1 MHNDDD
7 TRRQPLP
14 DATTGGA
21 APGLRDC
28 EPLLLP
34 WRRLAHRLSPL
45 IGDSGFCA
53 LHGRAIRLIR
63 SEHDWLGSAGSART
77 IAQLIAL
84 LDERYAAVAPG
95 TAAVANQTLLST
107 FTALLATLVGEALTA
122 RLLDS
127 AADGG
132 PMNAQEHK
140 Q

>member
-7 TRRQPLP
+7 TRQPPLP
-14 DATTGGA
+14 DVTMGGA
-21 APGLRDC
+21 APGSRDC

-34 WRRLAHRLSPL
+34 WRRLSHRLAPL

-63 SEHDWLGSAGSART
+63 SDHDWLRSAGSART

-84 LDERYAAVAPG
+84 LGERYAAVEAS
-95 TAAVANQTLLST
+95 AAGAANEALLNT
-107 FTALLATLVGEALTA
+107 FNQLLATLVGEALTA